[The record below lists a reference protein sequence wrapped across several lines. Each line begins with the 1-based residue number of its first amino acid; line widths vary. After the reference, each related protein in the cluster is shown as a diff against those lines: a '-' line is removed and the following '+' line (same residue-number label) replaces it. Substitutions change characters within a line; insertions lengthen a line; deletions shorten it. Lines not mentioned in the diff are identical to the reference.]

1 MNKNLSLS
9 LQLILIGCLTFFIHE
24 LVHFLAHLS
33 LGHTVNF
40 NINHIDLIQPKKIMD
55 NWKQAWVSGSGAF
68 FTFFQGFVAFLML
81 KKKSSR
87 FWFNVLL
94 SAFVLRLAAAL
105 LAIIK
110 SSDEIK
116 TSIAMGLPSYFWT
129 SIVLLGLLYL
139 IFKAKNKI
147 GLKPRI
153 ILIHF
158 TLLVIVTY
166 LFSLI

>member
-33 LGHTVNF
+33 LG
-40 NINHIDLIQPKKIMD
+40 
-55 NWKQAWVSGSGAF
+55 
-68 FTFFQGFVAFLML
+68 
-81 KKKSSR
+81 
-87 FWFNVLL
+87 
-94 SAFVLRLAAAL
+94 AL
-105 LAIIK
+105 LGIIK

-116 TSIAMGLPSYFWT
+116 TSIAMGLPFYFWT